1 MVFSYS
7 LCLVCSLRMVNF
19 ILLKECRKLP
29 EISTESQSS
38 NSLPSAMP
46 ISIFMESRPSNSQ
59 WADEY
64 WKAVGV
70 TVGQHAD
77 AGIDRVR
84 LVFEEQGLKRY
95 LYSGFQLKLY
105 VDQCE
110 SYYHNLVSPY
120 PKCYVITEIN
130 EEGVPVPILVSMSF
144 DEAHA
149 YLEGDDQIYAV
160 EIPPEVYVWTEAY
173 VIANYFPEKK
183 IKRKF
188 NDWKAEA
195 QTASGVKPS

>member
-1 MVFSYS
+1 MN
-7 LCLVCSLRMVNF
+7 LICSHIVNT
-19 ILLKECRKLP
+19 LP
-29 EISTESQSS
+29 NISTDNASS
-38 NSLPSAMP
+38 NSLPSILP
-46 ISIFMESRPSNSQ
+46 VSVFMESRPSASP

-64 WKAVGV
+64 WTAFGV
-70 TVGQHAD
+70 TVGQHGDTENREA
-77 AGIDRVR
+77 R
-84 LVFEEQGLKRY
+84 LVYQEQGHSRY
-95 LYSGFQLKLY
+95 IFSGFHLKLY

-110 SYYHNLVSPY
+110 SYYHNLVSPH
-120 PKCYVITEIN
+120 PKCYVITELN
-130 EEGVPVPILVSMSF
+130 EDGVPVPILVSMSF

-149 YLEGDDQIYAV
+149 YLEGDDEIFAV

-195 QTASGVKPS
+195 KAKPS